1 MDEPNAGPEKH
12 TTYREAV
19 ATRHMGSQSQQLPR
33 LPLRLVVGLSEMLFF
48 FNDCAVCLAGSQ
60 FPNQG
65 LNPGHGSESQEL

>member
-48 FNDCAVCLAGSQ
+48 FLMTVLFVLQDLSS
-60 FPNQG
+60 PTRD
-65 LNPGHGSESQEL
+65 